1 MVVVV
6 AAQIAYRVNQGGLAV
21 AAVILPVL
29 EVPVRLAKVMQAGLL
44 ADLAAAAAALG
55 LLVLLAPDLLEA
67 TGAMAFHL
75 LLIILQLH
83 VVAVAVVRHLVGRW
97 EPVAQVAVVMPSAKP
112 PVKLEQQTKVAAVAL
127 VDQMM
132 DLVLIKLA
140 ALAAQAS

>member
-6 AAQIAYRVNQGGLAV
+6 AAQVADRVNQGGLAV
-21 AAVILPVL
+21 AAVIPAVL

-83 VVAVAVVRHLVGRW
+83 VVAVAVVLHLVGRW
-97 EPVAQVAVVMPSAKP
+97 GQVAQVAVVMPSAKP
-112 PVKLEQQTKVAAVAL
+112 PVKLELQTKVAAVAL

-140 ALAAQAS
+140 ALAAKAS

>member
-1 MVVVV
+1 M
-6 AAQIAYRVNQGGLAV
+6 
-21 AAVILPVL
+21 AAVIPAVL
-29 EVPVRLAKVMQAGLL
+29 EVPLRLAKVMQAGLL

-83 VVAVAVVRHLVGRW
+83 VVAVAVVLHLVGRW
-97 EPVAQVAVVMPSAKP
+97 GQVAQVAVVMPSAKP
-112 PVKLEQQTKVAAVAL
+112 PVKLELQTKVAAVAL

-140 ALAAQAS
+140 ALAAKAS